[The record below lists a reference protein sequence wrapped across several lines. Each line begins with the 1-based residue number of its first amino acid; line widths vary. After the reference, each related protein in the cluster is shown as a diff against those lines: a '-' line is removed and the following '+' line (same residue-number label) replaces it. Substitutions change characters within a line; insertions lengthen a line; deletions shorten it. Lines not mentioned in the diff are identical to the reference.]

1 MYVRLFT
8 DHKINKNKSSPQ
20 SRTML

>member
-1 MYVRLFT
+1 VRLFT